1 MRTVVAKFG
10 GTSLADAGQFRKI
23 KDIVSADPDRRVL
36 VVSAPGKRFPED
48 IKVTDLLAECYEEA
62 AAGKDF
68 HAALS
73 RVKARYSEIL
83 SGLSLDFPLDEEIK
97 ELEKHLAEAPEMAYT
112 ESRGEYL
119 NARIMA
125 QYLGFTFVDPA
136 WCVCFHEDGTP
147 DDEMTRRAMQAALRP
162 LERAVVAGFYGADGN
177 GKIHTFSRGGS
188 DVTGSLAAC
197 AVHADLYENWTDVS
211 GLLAADP
218 RTVEHPKSVEYMSY
232 RELRTLSYMGASVLH
247 TDAVLPA
254 ADMGIPINIR
264 NTDEPENPGT
274 MIVRKL
280 PKGQKKYPVIGV
292 AGRKGMSVI
301 QVEKVMVSDGSGFSA
316 IMLDILKNRQLPFEQ
331 CLTGI
336 DSVTLVIRD
345 DLLAGCKEDLLE
357 EIRETLKPDF
367 IGVREN
373 LSMIAVVGEKGTEST
388 DANVKVLQALTRE
401 GIEIST
407 INQGAGKLNLLIGV
421 PDERYEEAI
430 RAIYGT
436 I

>member
-211 GLLAADP
+211 GLLAADLTRGTKVCREQMEP
-218 RTVEHPKSVEYMSY
+218 IVDFLREYVPGYEHCFLLSSASLLGI
-232 RELRTLSYMGASVLH
+232 RETRHFHGRYTLTH
-247 TDAVLPA
+247 
-254 ADMGIPINIR
+254 
-264 NTDEPENPGT
+264 
-274 MIVRKL
+274 
-280 PKGQKKYPVIGV
+280 Q
-292 AGRKGMSVI
+292 
-301 QVEKVMVSDGSGFSA
+301 
-316 IMLDILKNRQLPFEQ
+316 DILDKRVFEDWVVRDACFNFDVHNITGAGLDKTGAQKYFPKDNSYTIPYRSLLPQEVQ
-331 CLTGI
+331 GL
-336 DSVTLVIRD
+336 
-345 DLLAGCKEDLLE
+345 LLAGRNISGSHMAHSNYRAMPICVGMGEAAGIAAALCC
-357 EIRETLKPDF
+357 
-367 IGVREN
+367 REN
-373 LSMIAVVGEKGTEST
+373 ILPEQA
-388 DANVKVLQALTRE
+388 DVK
-401 GIEIST
+401 EI
-407 INQGAGKLNLLIGV
+407 QDCLLK
-421 PDERYEEAI
+421 D
-430 RAIYGT
+430 
-436 I
+436 

>member
-73 RVKARYSEIL
+73 RVKSRYSEIL

-197 AVHADLYENWTDVS
+197 AVHE
-211 GLLAADP
+211 
-218 RTVEHPKSVEYMSY
+218 R
-232 RELRTLSYMGASVLH
+232 
-247 TDAVLPA
+247 
-254 ADMGIPINIR
+254 
-264 NTDEPENPGT
+264 
-274 MIVRKL
+274 RKT
-280 PKGQKKYPVIGV
+280 
-292 AGRKGMSVI
+292 A
-301 QVEKVMVSDGSGFSA
+301 
-316 IMLDILKNRQLPFEQ
+316 
-331 CLTGI
+331 
-336 DSVTLVIRD
+336 
-345 DLLAGCKEDLLE
+345 
-357 EIRETLKPDF
+357 
-367 IGVREN
+367 
-373 LSMIAVVGEKGTEST
+373 
-388 DANVKVLQALTRE
+388 
-401 GIEIST
+401 
-407 INQGAGKLNLLIGV
+407 
-421 PDERYEEAI
+421 
-430 RAIYGT
+430 
-436 I
+436 

>member
-147 DDEMTRRAMQAALRP
+147 DAGAGGGCRILRRGREREDSYLFPGRLGCDRKPRCMCRACRP
-162 LERAVVAGFYGADGN
+162 L
-177 GKIHTFSRGGS
+177 
-188 DVTGSLAAC
+188 
-197 AVHADLYENWTDVS
+197 
-211 GLLAADP
+211 
-218 RTVEHPKSVEYMSY
+218 
-232 RELRTLSYMGASVLH
+232 
-247 TDAVLPA
+247 
-254 ADMGIPINIR
+254 
-264 NTDEPENPGT
+264 
-274 MIVRKL
+274 
-280 PKGQKKYPVIGV
+280 
-292 AGRKGMSVI
+292 
-301 QVEKVMVSDGSGFSA
+301 
-316 IMLDILKNRQLPFEQ
+316 
-331 CLTGI
+331 
-336 DSVTLVIRD
+336 
-345 DLLAGCKEDLLE
+345 
-357 EIRETLKPDF
+357 
-367 IGVREN
+367 
-373 LSMIAVVGEKGTEST
+373 
-388 DANVKVLQALTRE
+388 
-401 GIEIST
+401 
-407 INQGAGKLNLLIGV
+407 
-421 PDERYEEAI
+421 
-430 RAIYGT
+430 
-436 I
+436 

>member
-147 DDEMTRRAMQAALRP
+147 DDERTRRAMQAALRP

-218 RTVEHPKSVEYMSY
+218 RIVEHPKSVEYMSY

-336 DSVTLVIRD
+336 DFVTLVIRD